1 MQNLTEISNN
11 ELLDLYNIGNF
22 LTRGRFARGMEEDK
36 AALREYRKEIKARGF
51 ARIADFR
58 ATCAAER
65 KAAWIAKNEEA
76 QATEQAAQIEE
87 VKEAQPATENAADVE
102 NANEVLTEAANAA
115 EIHPG
120 IYEFADNAGAT
131 IEDVEEF
138 MHAIVYRIKKAG
150 NMPDEESVLAAMDDY
165 QRDMETEYL
174 NALLQL

>member
-58 ATCAAER
+58 AACAAER
-65 KAAWIAKNEEA
+65 EAAWMAKHEEA
-76 QATEQAAQIEE
+76 QATEQATQAEE
-87 VKEAQPATENAADVE
+87 VEEAQPATENTADVE
-102 NANEVLTEAANAA
+102 NANEALAEAINAA
-115 EIHPG
+115 EVHHAL
-120 IYEFADNAGAT
+120 YELADKAGAT

-138 MHAIVYRIKKAG
+138 MYAIVYRLKKAG